1 MNNTTVNSLFGS
13 SLRVKILG
21 WFFLHTEER
30 YYVRQLARL
39 IKDDLANLCRELNK
53 LEQLGLLISN
63 KQGNIKYYSINKT
76 NPIFS
81 ELKGIMIKSVGLG
94 NLIKDALTNSKSKIK
109 YAFIY
114 GSFAK
119 DKQNIS
125 SDIDLLIIGS
135 ITYAE
140 VTKILKP
147 VEHKIAREINPVVM
161 DNEEMKVRLHN
172 QEHFFTT
179 VIKEPKIWLIGDEIE
194 FKRLVK

>member
-1 MNNTTVNSLFGS
+1 VNNTTVNSLFGS